1 MIYLDNAATTKC
13 APEAVEAMLP
23 YLGEKYGNASSIYA
37 LGSESRQSVM
47 QEESLQK
54 VLTVRH
60 RKFISQQ
67 AVQRQ
72 TTGH

>member
-37 LGSESRQSVM
+37 LGSESRKAVSNA
-47 QEESLQK
+47 
-54 VLTVRH
+54 R